1 MGILETEDRDR
12 EYFPRSNFT
21 LEPHSR
27 DTDHSKM
34 ATGVGINA
42 TPLVSPTTL
51 YPPHSYSYPPATTS
65 VPPPSHQS
73 SPRRSMEIDR
83 DHPQTQPARQ
93 SLPSIHEALG
103 NDSPLPY
110 PSPSSTSSVSQHPPY
125 HPLQSNVMPRP
136 ATEGPTGPPNPFSNH
151 QTSAPFLREPQY
163 LTQPGE
169 TSRSSLASISTQDS
183 RKHSAPSASSG
194 KSPTQSANTVAT
206 SLSASQ
212 GPSYDHGTSPSS
224 LPPSD
229 SYAVSQSA
237 PYVPQG
243 PNHHPHPHP
252 GASYDARGLP
262 GQWSDG
268 RIDDKGGF
276 PGGRPGISSAPP
288 QDTMKRHYDG
298 YDLETSLNEIMHGA
312 TRTLEF
318 ARSYAARAHQ
328 TQRSGPSY
336 GSFPS
341 VYEVDTMI
349 QVQQQTHEA
358 LLKLRTAVLSQEHA
372 LAEHRARGPQ
382 NGYDEQRGSMYQ
394 EELKNNVNPGAT
406 DTKKRRGKA
415 APPGRCHSCN
425 RAETPEWRRGP
436 DGART
441 LCNACGLHYAKLTR
455 KMGANKAAALGSN
468 LRPKG
473 VDSSSSAQR

>member
-1 MGILETEDRDR
+1 MGILETEDRDRYEIPFCRGAPVCSRDSDRLTVGSYAAGR

-298 YDLETSLNEIMHGA
+298 YDLETSLNEVGVNIIHSNPLQWRYKRINGQQIMHGA

-406 DTKKRRGKA
+406 DTKKRRGV
-415 APPGRCHSCN
+415 SCSSWLPWS
-425 RAETPEWRRGP
+425 RFL
-436 DGART
+436 T
-441 LCNACGLHYAKLTR
+441 LE
-455 KMGANKAAALGSN
+455 
-468 LRPKG
+468 
-473 VDSSSSAQR
+473 